1 MWLTNRVPDPKCAVL
16 IYAVCCMLPAGPYRC
31 CRPAPHS
38 ALHLLCC
45 WCGAAVVDQQLHTE
59 CHWVL
64 CGLHLLAHT
73 TGATRGLLLVSCW
86 RVVLH
91 STLAAQLCESTLQR
105 LCMTRHHTECST
117 GETGGRWYVAVS
129 PVNSKAPQPLSV
141 ACAPLVVQL
150 PCSLTSR
157 CAHAALYNM
166 RNYKTVDF
174 LQSIASFDTLL
185 CLSAFHRDAFLPH
198 NTTSD

>member
-16 IYAVCCMLPAGPYRC
+16 MYAVCCMLPAGPYRC

-73 TGATRGLLLVSCW
+73 TGATRGSLPVSCCC
-86 RVVLH
+86 VVLH
-91 STLAAQLCESTLQR
+91 STLAAQLCECTLQR
-105 LCMTRHHTECST
+105 LWRGITQSAQQGRQLAGGLLLSPQLTPRHPSPSLWHVHHWWCSSRVPLHPAVPMQHCTICANTR
-117 GETGGRWYVAVS
+117 
-129 PVNSKAPQPLSV
+129 P
-141 ACAPLVVQL
+141 
-150 PCSLTSR
+150 LTS
-157 CAHAALYNM
+157 YN
-166 RNYKTVDF
+166 
-174 LQSIASFDTLL
+174 Q
-185 CLSAFHRDAFLPH
+185 
-198 NTTSD
+198 